1 MLSQSHQLNTLRT
14 EHLINENTLAML
26 VANYESKYSLN
37 PLGKSRQK
45 KIVTARHC
53 LSYILT
59 SRYGLGPSKV
69 GRLMGYDHATAIN
82 SKKVVRDMLLT
93 KNQTFID
100 EIIKWA
106 EVFDDVLPNFEN
118 ANIIIQE
125 RLEMLL
131 KSMTDDR
138 QAMVKALE
146 QLQEKISKETH
157 DFGLSGVI

>member
-1 MLSQSHQLNTLRT
+1 
-14 EHLINENTLAML
+14 
-26 VANYESKYSLN
+26 
-37 PLGKSRQK
+37 
-45 KIVTARHC
+45 
-53 LSYILT
+53 
-59 SRYGLGPSKV
+59 
-69 GRLMGYDHATAIN
+69 MGYDHATAIN

-93 KNQTFID
+93 KNQSFID

-106 EVFDDVLPNFEN
+106 EVFDDVLPNFET

-125 RLEMLL
+125 RLELLL

-157 DFGLSGVI
+157 DFELSGVI

>member
-1 MLSQSHQLNTLRT
+1 
-14 EHLINENTLAML
+14 
-26 VANYESKYSLN
+26 
-37 PLGKSRQK
+37 
-45 KIVTARHC
+45 
-53 LSYILT
+53 
-59 SRYGLGPSKV
+59 
-69 GRLMGYDHATAIN
+69 MGYDHATAIN

-106 EVFDDVLPNFEN
+106 EVFDDVLPNFEM

-131 KSMTDDR
+131 TSMTDDR
-138 QAMVKALE
+138 QAMIKALE

-157 DFGLSGVI
+157 DFELSGVI